1 MSKFI
6 EKSSCLG
13 DKGKANHNISGKERR
28 FYVEDWNGG
37 MLEANIG
44 RYDLLHPFVKILP
57 YPVSPQKMSRLLS
70 NIFPDFQK
78 IWSQLKTRYTTRVL

>member
-1 MSKFI
+1 MAKHVKVYK
-6 EKSSCLG
+6 KSPCLG

-44 RYDLLHPFVKILP
+44 RYDLLHPFVKILQQKP
-57 YPVSPQKMSRLLS
+57 FSPQKMSAG
-70 NIFPDFQK
+70 K
-78 IWSQLKTRYTTRVL
+78 QLKIFE